1 MKEQQRLLLENFL
14 NAAENIAI
22 LDSYIDN
29 FKTSFL
35 AKFFAN
41 YII

>member
-29 FKTSFL
+29 FKLDFE
-35 AKFFAN
+35 KFGSKTLEK
-41 YII
+41 